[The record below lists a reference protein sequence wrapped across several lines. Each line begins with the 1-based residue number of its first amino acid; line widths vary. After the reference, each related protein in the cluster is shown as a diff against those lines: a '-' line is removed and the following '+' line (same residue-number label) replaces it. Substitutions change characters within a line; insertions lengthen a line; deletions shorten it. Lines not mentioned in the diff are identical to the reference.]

1 MPANSPNPKDL
12 DIAALAQALDQFT
25 RATSTMEEAYRLLE
39 ERVHSL
45 DQELAEKN
53 RELALTSDY
62 LSSLLESVS
71 DGFIAMD
78 AQGLITHFNR
88 AAGTILGYDPKEV
101 LGKPFRQLFGRD
113 FHAPGPAGAL
123 FLPAKSGRPV
133 PVSER
138 NSPVS
143 DRSGRRMGHV
153 KTFQDLSEIRALRE
167 QMRQVDRLAA
177 VGEMA
182 ATVAHEIRNPLGGLR
197 GFASLLARDIAADD
211 PRRRLVEKILT
222 GAESL
227 DRVVNELLEYTRP
240 VDLTLRPAACSDIVD
255 AALGFLEYD
264 SARVTVENAI
274 DAEIRVLADAD
285 KVRQVFLNILMNAFQ
300 SIEGNGRVRVHARTE
315 DDFAGIFF
323 EDTGHGMAESQLAH
337 IFSPFYTTKEKGTGL
352 GLAVS
357 QKIVEGHGG
366 RISAIS
372 NPGEGTTLE
381 VWLPR
386 AE

>member
-1 MPANSPNPKDL
+1 MQANQPNPQDL

-25 RATSTMEEAYRLLE
+25 QATATMEEAYRRLE

-45 DQELAEKN
+45 DKELAEKN

-71 DGFIAMD
+71 DGFIAVD
-78 AQGLITHFNR
+78 AQGMVTHFNR
-88 AAGTILGYDPKEV
+88 AAGVILGFAQDEI
-101 LGKPFRQLFGRD
+101 LGKSFRTLFNRD
-113 FHAPGPAGAL
+113 FHAPGPAGSL
-123 FLPAKSGRPV
+123 HLIAKSGRPI

-143 DRSGRRMGHV
+143 DRNGRRMGYV

-197 GFASLLARDIAADD
+197 GFASLLARDIPMED

-222 GAESL
+222 GAQSL
-227 DRVVNELLEYTRP
+227 DRVVNELLEFTRP
-240 VDLTLRPAACSDIVD
+240 VELTLRPVACSDILD

-264 SARVTVENAI
+264 AARVTIETRW
-274 DAEIRVLADAD
+274 IRPYVSSRMPR
-285 KVRQVFLNILMNAFQ
+285 KCVRSF
-300 SIEGNGRVRVHARTE
+300 
-315 DDFAGIFF
+315 
-323 EDTGHGMAESQLAH
+323 
-337 IFSPFYTTKEKGTGL
+337 
-352 GLAVS
+352 
-357 QKIVEGHGG
+357 
-366 RISAIS
+366 
-372 NPGEGTTLE
+372 
-381 VWLPR
+381 
-386 AE
+386 